1 MSTSVLYLSCSLNYL
16 HMFSVC
22 WAIKSLRFYMWLKR
36 HSQAASWHLEI
47 ITHGA
52 SDVGASIALQR
63 RPLPELCSV
72 KWTDC
77 AIIHFFFH
85 NKKQNKKHNTFF
97 IIPDFF
103 ISYIHKW
110 DFYKEILQSNLHSH
124 CLNTPTYLRQ
134 TTFITN
140 CFTLY

>member
-1 MSTSVLYLSCSLNYL
+1 MLRMSCSVLYLSCSLNYL

-77 AIIHFFFH
+77 AIIHFFFIIR
-85 NKKQNKKHNTFF
+85 NKIKNTILFSLFLIFLFHTYTSETFTKKYYKVIF
-97 IIPDFF
+97 IATASILLL
-103 ISYIHKW
+103 ISDKP
-110 DFYKEILQSNLHSH
+110 LS
-124 CLNTPTYLRQ
+124 
-134 TTFITN
+134 
-140 CFTLY
+140 